1 MCSQCQNVSKRI
13 RPHRQELVEKSFL
26 LADIFNSPAPTR
38 PPPAAPPPPP
48 VQEGALLRE
57 RFREA
62 LRHQAALLAKQWK
75 FGMVQVGRAGA
86 GGCYGAGGCFFFPG
100 CRVLVGCCA
109 CWRGLG
115 GRSPVLHGLRRRLR
129 MNVFDP
135 ERMYSTRCECMQVSA
150 SPPP

>member
-75 FGMVQVGRAGA
+75 FGMVQVGAGRGGA
-86 GGCYGAGGCFFFPG
+86 GGYLLGAVFVGGWVFG
-100 CRVLVGCCA
+100 CVV
-109 CWRGLG
+109 CWRVG
-115 GRSPVLHGLRRRLR
+115 GQVGSP
-129 MNVFDP
+129 
-135 ERMYSTRCECMQVSA
+135 CSA
-150 SPPP
+150 GCADAQALNAFISV